1 MASMDCNCSTVLEDV
16 VTAVPFLPAQSVGP
30 AKANITKTL
39 PKQAELHL
47 SIITRGGGTH
57 NGDDHGALLALVAGH
72 VTLTQCCDLF
82 KREL

>member
-1 MASMDCNCSTVLEDV
+1 MDGNCSTMLEDV
-16 VTAVPFLPAQSVGP
+16 VTVVPFVPAQSVGS

-57 NGDDHGALLALVAGH
+57 NGDDHGTPLELVAGR
-72 VTLTQCCDLF
+72 VMLTQCHDLF